1 MSYARSSRVI
11 DDLRESI
18 AHLEGGSA
26 HKAVT
31 LPFGVRQIDDH
42 LPGGGIAFGA
52 IHEFAGGGA
61 GTVDGAAAALFA
73 AGIAARSKGKILW
86 CLTRPDLFAPA
97 VSQAGLHPD
106 RVIYCEGN
114 KDEDVLASM
123 EEGLSFGGFGAV
135 VGELVRLP
143 MTASRRL
150 HLAAE
155 KTGSL
160 GLVVRRWRRQNEA
173 SDYGS
178 PTASTTRWRIS
189 VLPSE
194 HLPVAG
200 VGRARWLA
208 ELIRV
213 KAGECAEFEIGACD
227 AKGRIC
233 LLPVSVDGSNT
244 STWRGSRAG

>member
-1 MSYARSSRVI
+1 
-11 DDLRESI
+11 
-18 AHLEGGSA
+18 
-26 HKAVT
+26 
-31 LPFGVRQIDDH
+31 
-42 LPGGGIAFGA
+42 
-52 IHEFAGGGA
+52 
-61 GTVDGAAAALFA
+61 
-73 AGIAARSKGKILW
+73 
-86 CLTRPDLFAPA
+86 
-97 VSQAGLHPD
+97 
-106 RVIYCEGN
+106 
-114 KDEDVLASM
+114 M

-160 GLVVRRWRRQNEA
+160 ALIVRRWRRQNEA

-194 HLPVAG
+194 SLPVSG

-208 ELIRV
+208 ELMRV